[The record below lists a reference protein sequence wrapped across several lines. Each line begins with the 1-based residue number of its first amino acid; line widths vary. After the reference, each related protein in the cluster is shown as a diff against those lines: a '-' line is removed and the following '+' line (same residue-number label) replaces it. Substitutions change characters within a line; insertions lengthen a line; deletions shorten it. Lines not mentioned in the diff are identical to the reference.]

1 MKDGQPAATRLIL
14 KCSCEVLALSPFQ
27 LLPLSNPR
35 SLSLIHL
42 SLSGPFGFDL
52 AKGIISIVLS
62 PFRKTPE
69 KGNHILDRGIHE
81 IEAEVFLT

>member
-1 MKDGQPAATRLIL
+1 M
-14 KCSCEVLALSPFQ
+14 
-27 LLPLSNPR
+27 
-35 SLSLIHL
+35 
-42 SLSGPFGFDL
+42 SGPFGFDL